1 MSSYLQSSS
10 VNNGNNHQKAVT
22 HDQKKGEILHS
33 ILTYPN
39 MALLW
44 ISQWQLTYSA
54 VYTCQLQAIAGC
66 LYSCMLVSNLPKTFH
81 LVTDHL
87 LHQFMESSRKKAVD
101 WVTLSL
107 SFLHYPRIP
116 VNKSIGKD
124 CSGAGQCL
132 TKMKSFSKNLD
143 RLEMIGGNIAN
154 ITQNFDSCICCWE
167 SWRCCW

>member
-107 SFLHYPRIP
+107 LFHHYPRIP

-132 TKMKSFSKNLD
+132 VFQQES
-143 RLEMIGGNIAN
+143 RPIGDDWREY
-154 ITQNFDSCICCWE
+154 TQNFDSCICCWE